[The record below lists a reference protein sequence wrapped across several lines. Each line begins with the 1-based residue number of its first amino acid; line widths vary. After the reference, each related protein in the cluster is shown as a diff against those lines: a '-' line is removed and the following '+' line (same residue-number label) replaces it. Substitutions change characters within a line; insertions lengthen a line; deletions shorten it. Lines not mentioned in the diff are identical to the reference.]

1 LKGAIDMEETPLET
15 VKGWSPEHISR
26 MKGAWITTA
35 EQVVALGATSNGV
48 QSLSEQLNV
57 PTGEASR
64 LLELAR
70 SALSAEARA
79 EMEAPVDTS
88 NYGLGVTRPPK
99 TEDTR

>member
-1 LKGAIDMEETPLET
+1 MEETPLEAVT
-15 VKGWSPEHISR
+15 GWSPEHISR

-57 PTGEASR
+57 SRSEASR

-70 SALSAEARA
+70 SALSTEARA
-79 EMEAPVDTS
+79 EMETPVDTS